1 MPGSSTEP
9 VSRPATLRAGTAAG
23 RWVVVATVLG
33 SGLALLDATVVGIAL
48 PTMGRDLHTGLGP
61 LQWVVTGY
69 TLTLSALLL
78 LGGSLG
84 DRLGRRRIYVIGV
97 AWFAV
102 ASAACGLA
110 PDAPA
115 LIAARVVQGVGAAL
129 LTPGSLAILQ
139 ATFAPADRS
148 RAIGTWSGW
157 SGIASA
163 AGPLVGG
170 YLLSV
175 GSWRLLF
182 FINVPL
188 AVVTIAVSLR
198 TVPESRDPSTAGH
211 LDYAG
216 AVLAVVALAGIT
228 FGLIQGPIDGWSSPE
243 VGAMLGFGLAAAA
256 GFVIAERREHHPMLP
271 LGIFRSRQF
280 SAANAVTFAVY
291 AALGGALFLMPTALQ
306 VCSGYTPLESGLAV
320 LPIPAVMLAL
330 SGRSG
335 RLAGTIGPRLQMS
348 AGPVM
353 VAGGLVLLTRIPE
366 NGGYLASVFPGIL
379 LLALGLATTVAP
391 LTATAM
397 SAAPSAHAGM
407 ASAVNNDV
415 ARVGGLLAVA
425 VLPALSGITGMSYLH
440 ADQLS
445 GGFERAMLLCAGL
458 CLAGAALAMVGIRNP
473 PRPAAVAGPG
483 PVGDH
488 PVQGGLD
495 APTLRHRPVP
505 GGVRPTAPRQGGS
518 PDTAGTRPRP
528 PGRHCGTRPGGGR

>member
-1 MPGSSTEP
+1 MPRHPTDPDSG
-9 VSRPATLRAGTAAG
+9 PASDLLRAGTPAG

-84 DRLGRRRIYVIGV
+84 DRRGRRRIYVIGV
-97 AWFAV
+97 AWFAI

-110 PDAPA
+110 PNAPA
-115 LIAARVVQGVGAAL
+115 LIATRVLQGVGAAL

-139 ATFAPADRS
+139 SSFAPADRP

-175 GSWRLLF
+175 GSWRLIF

-188 AVVTIAVSLR
+188 AVVTIGVSLR
-198 TVPESRDPSTAGH
+198 SVPESRDPSAVGH
-211 LDYAG
+211 LDYTG
-216 AVLAVVALAGIT
+216 AALAVVALAGIT
-228 FGLIQGPIDGWSSPE
+228 FGLIQGPIDGWSSPG
-243 VGAMLGFGLAAAA
+243 VLAMLGLGLAATA
-256 GFVIAERREHHPMLP
+256 GFVLAERRQRYPMLP

-306 VCSGYTPLESGLAV
+306 VCSGYTPLESGVAV
-320 LPIPAVMLAL
+320 LPIPVVMLAL

-335 RLAGTIGPRLQMS
+335 RVAGVIGPRLQMS
-348 AGPVM
+348 MGPVV
-353 VAGGLVLLTRIPE
+353 VAVGLVLLTRIPG
-366 NGGYLASVFPGIL
+366 NAGYLVSVFPGVL

-391 LTATAM
+391 LTSTAM
-397 SAAPSAHAGM
+397 SAAPSEHAGM

-445 GGFERAMLLCAGL
+445 HGFERAMLLCAGL
-458 CLAGAALAMVGIRNP
+458 CLLGAALAVVGIRNP
-473 PRPAAVAGPG
+473 PRPAVAPG
-483 PVGDH
+483 RVPAGGL
-488 PVQGGLD
+488 PVQCGLD
-495 APTLRHRPVP
+495 APTLRH
-505 GGVRPTAPRQGGS
+505 
-518 PDTAGTRPRP
+518 
-528 PGRHCGTRPGGGR
+528 